1 VSSQGKR
8 LTKPELEE
16 AIRSMLP
23 QSESAAILKKELADL
38 RANLAEWLYRNSEPI
53 PDDEK
58 TMILPTFWVGK
69 VK

>member
-1 VSSQGKR
+1 
-8 LTKPELEE
+8 
-16 AIRSMLP
+16 MLP